1 MVIVRLKSGQID
13 RVDGGASVRV
23 DRKGED
29 DPPSYGAGGATEVL
43 LVMDELGEVLREFDN
58 TLVADYAVD

>member
-1 MVIVRLKSGQID
+1 MVIVRLKTGQIE

-29 DPPSYGAGGATEVL
+29 DPPAYGVGGATEVL
-43 LVMDELGEVLREFDN
+43 LVLDEVGEVLREFDN
-58 TLVADYAVD
+58 SQVRDYTVD